1 MKTYKISYHTK
12 HESCNGYTHSD
23 GWQTYEVKAKT
34 SREAEKKAKTLW
46 EKDYGDSGRHWI
58 NQTIVN

>member
-1 MKTYKISYHTK
+1 MKTYKISYH
-12 HESCNGYTHSD
+12 
-23 GWQTYEVKAKT
+23 T